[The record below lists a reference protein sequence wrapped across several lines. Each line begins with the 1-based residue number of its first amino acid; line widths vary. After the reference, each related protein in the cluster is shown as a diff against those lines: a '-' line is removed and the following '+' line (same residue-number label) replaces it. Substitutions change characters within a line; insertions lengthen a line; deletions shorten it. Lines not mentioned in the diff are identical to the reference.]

1 MAYSKEIINQV
12 RELTEQ
18 GYTQKEIFDTT
29 QVDARTQRR
38 WKRRGYS
45 GSTKPTIKNISST
58 VQSAEEAVPRS
69 EFVWPDITAGDLQKT
84 GFVPEMIPIV
94 MTSLGVSRK
103 QGNDR
108 LARFVE
114 SSINAKERW
123 PEINE
128 EWCAVIAGFP
138 IVAEDIGAPSL
149 NQLAS
154 LAREIHPY
162 INKHTRRE
170 YHRRVRPLLVGVL
183 AEVQAFLQDAA
194 LAGGFPMIL
203 LPVEPKKPREIRSKD
218 ELADLLMDGKLAG
231 LIPPRP
237 KGVRLD
243 MTWTGVLFDIVNR
256 LPDPDR
262 QHGGV
267 FRKTQLAILLYLWC
281 STAPRD
287 FTPALPSIVRR
298 TTEDHQISLANL
310 YLRWRDQDVE
320 NQDQ

>member
-1 MAYSKEIINQV
+1 MESANKMA
-12 RELTEQ
+12 
-18 GYTQKEIFDTT
+18 
-29 QVDARTQRR
+29 
-38 WKRRGYS
+38 
-45 GSTKPTIKNISST
+45 PSSD
-58 VQSAEEAVPRS
+58 
-69 EFVWPDITAGDLQKT
+69 FIWPDITAGDLQKT
-84 GFVPEMIPIV
+84 GFAPEMIPVV
-94 MTSLGVSRK
+94 MASLGIARK

-114 SSINAKERW
+114 ASIKAKERW

-138 IVAEDIGAPSL
+138 IVAEDIGSPSL
-149 NQLAS
+149 NQVAS
-154 LAREIHPY
+154 LARELHPY

-203 LPVEPKKPREIRSKD
+203 VPVEPKKPMEIRSKD
-218 ELADLLMDGKLAG
+218 EVADLLMEGKLAG

-237 KGVRLD
+237 SDVRLD
-243 MTWTGVLFDIVNR
+243 MTWTGVLYDIVNR

-262 QHGGV
+262 QHGRV
-267 FRKTQLAILLYLWC
+267 FRKTQLAILLYFWC
-281 STAPRD
+281 STAPGD
-287 FTPALPSIVRR
+287 FKPALPSIIRR
-298 TTEDHQISLANL
+298 ATEDVQIPLAHL
-310 YLRWRDQDVE
+310 YLKWRDQDIE